1 MKLKIPVDLVTINC
15 NMVEEGVK
23 ALEYSTKYIEFNNVF
38 LLSDQTISGNFDLIS
53 IKKIRDVE
61 DYNNEILNLSK
72 HIKSEYVL
80 IIQHDGHVINHK
92 KWDDLFL
99 KFDYIGAPWPNSNKW
114 NERWKYYPKEM
125 EEKILKNLNLNRIGN
140 GGFSLRSKK
149 FLDYSRSYKEVDG
162 APEDIF
168 LNILNYDKAFEYGIK
183 YPDVKTAISFS
194 YEIPLKGKNLEKEKR
209 FHFYNKNNHFGWHGN
224 KFINSNKLLNLK
236 NN

>member
-92 KWDDLFL
+92 KWNALFL
-99 KFDYIGAPWPNSNKW
+99 KFDY
-114 NERWKYYPKEM
+114 
-125 EEKILKNLNLNRIGN
+125 LHLNFID
-140 GGFSLRSKK
+140 SL
-149 FLDYSRSYKEVDG
+149 F
-162 APEDIF
+162 
-168 LNILNYDKAFEYGIK
+168 
-183 YPDVKTAISFS
+183 VKC
-194 YEIPLKGKNLEKEKR
+194 
-209 FHFYNKNNHFGWHGN
+209 
-224 KFINSNKLLNLK
+224 LLNWYKIILYGMLY
-236 NN
+236 

>member
-168 LNILNYDKAFEYGIK
+168 LNILNFDKAFEYGIK

-194 YEIPLKGKNLEKEKR
+194 YEIPLKGKKLEKEKR

>member
-15 NMVEEGVK
+15 NMVEAGVK

-168 LNILNYDKAFEYGIK
+168 LNILNFDKAFEYGIK

>member
-38 LLSDQTISGNFDLIS
+38 LLSDQTISGNFNLIS

-72 HIKSEYVL
+72 HIKSDYVL

-99 KFDYIGAPWPNSNKW
+99 KFDYIGAPWPNSKKW

-125 EEKILKNLNLNRIGN
+125 EEKILKNLDLNRIGN

-168 LNILNYDKAFEYGIK
+168 LNILNFDKAFEYGIK

>member
-1 MKLKIPVDLVTINC
+1 M
-15 NMVEEGVK
+15 
-23 ALEYSTKYIEFNNVF
+23 
-38 LLSDQTISGNFDLIS
+38 
-53 IKKIRDVE
+53 
-61 DYNNEILNLSK
+61 
-72 HIKSEYVL
+72 
-80 IIQHDGHVINHK
+80 
-92 KWDDLFL
+92 
-99 KFDYIGAPWPNSNKW
+99 
-114 NERWKYYPKEM
+114 
-125 EEKILKNLNLNRIGN
+125 KNLNLNRIGN

-168 LNILNYDKAFEYGIK
+168 LNILNYDRAFEYGIK

>member
-99 KFDYIGAPWPNSNKW
+99 KFDYLTLLLLLIFDIHQPIGIMLS
-114 NERWKYYPKEM
+114 
-125 EEKILKNLNLNRIGN
+125 LKRQQQTLHRLLLIYFSYLNLPI
-140 GGFSLRSKK
+140 
-149 FLDYSRSYKEVDG
+149 
-162 APEDIF
+162 
-168 LNILNYDKAFEYGIK
+168 
-183 YPDVKTAISFS
+183 
-194 YEIPLKGKNLEKEKR
+194 IP
-209 FHFYNKNNHFGWHGN
+209 
-224 KFINSNKLLNLK
+224 
-236 NN
+236 

>member
-194 YEIPLKGKNLEKEKR
+194 CI
-209 FHFYNKNNHFGWHGN
+209 
-224 KFINSNKLLNLK
+224 
-236 NN
+236 

>member
-209 FHFYNKNNHFGWHGN
+209 FHFYNKNDHFGWHGN

>member
-99 KFDYIGAPWPNSNKW
+99 KFDYIGAPWPNSKKW

-168 LNILNYDKAFEYGIK
+168 LNILNYDRAFEYGIK

-224 KFINSNKLLNLK
+224 KFINSNKLQNLK

>member
-183 YPDVKTAISFS
+183 YTDVKTAISFS
-194 YEIPLKGKNLEKEKR
+194 YEIHLKGKKLEKEKR
-209 FHFYNKNNHFGWHGN
+209 FHIYNKNNHFGWHGN

>member
-23 ALEYSTKYIEFNNVF
+23 ALEYSSKYIEFNNVF

-80 IIQHDGHVINHK
+80 IIQHDGHVINYK

-99 KFDYIGAPWPNSNKW
+99 KFDYIGAPWPNSKKW

-168 LNILNYDKAFEYGIK
+168 LNILNFDKAFEYGIK

-209 FHFYNKNNHFGWHGN
+209 FHFYNINNHFGWHGN

>member
-61 DYNNEILNLSK
+61 DNNNEILNLSK

-183 YPDVKTAISFS
+183 YPDIKTAISFS
-194 YEIPLKGKNLEKEKR
+194 YEIPLKEKKLEKEKR

>member
-80 IIQHDGHVINHK
+80 IIQHDGM
-92 KWDDLFL
+92 L
-99 KFDYIGAPWPNSNKW
+99 
-114 NERWKYYPKEM
+114 
-125 EEKILKNLNLNRIGN
+125 
-140 GGFSLRSKK
+140 
-149 FLDYSRSYKEVDG
+149 
-162 APEDIF
+162 
-168 LNILNYDKAFEYGIK
+168 
-183 YPDVKTAISFS
+183 
-194 YEIPLKGKNLEKEKR
+194 
-209 FHFYNKNNHFGWHGN
+209 
-224 KFINSNKLLNLK
+224 
-236 NN
+236 

>member
-125 EEKILKNLNLNRIGN
+125 EEKILKNLNLNRIN
-140 GGFSLRSKK
+140 FYQKKLRKPSL
-149 FLDYSRSYKEVDG
+149 L
-162 APEDIF
+162 
-168 LNILNYDKAFEYGIK
+168 
-183 YPDVKTAISFS
+183 
-194 YEIPLKGKNLEKEKR
+194 
-209 FHFYNKNNHFGWHGN
+209 
-224 KFINSNKLLNLK
+224 
-236 NN
+236 

>member
-23 ALEYSTKYIEFNNVF
+23 ALEYSSKYIEFNNVF
-38 LLSDQTISGNFDLIS
+38 LLSDQTITGNFDLIS

-72 HIKSEYVL
+72 HIKSDYVL

-99 KFDYIGAPWPNSNKW
+99 KFDYIGAPWPNSKKW

-168 LNILNYDKAFEYGIK
+168 LNILNFDKAFEYGIK

>member
-15 NMVEEGVK
+15 NMVQEGVK

-168 LNILNYDKAFEYGIK
+168 LNILNFDKAFEYGIK

>member
-99 KFDYIGAPWPNSNKW
+99 KFDYIGAPWPNSKKW

-168 LNILNYDKAFEYGIK
+168 LNILNYDRAFEYGIK

>member
-99 KFDYIGAPWPNSNKW
+99 KFDYIGAPWPNSKKW

-125 EEKILKNLNLNRIGN
+125 EQKILKNLNLNRIGN

-168 LNILNYDKAFEYGIK
+168 LNILNYDRAFEYGIK